1 EETLISEQAIQARV
15 AELGAAITR
24 DYAGKD
30 LVLLGIL
37 RGSLIFLADLARQVA
52 LPLEIDTIVAASYG
66 DETHSSGVVKIVK
79 DIEASIEGRHVVIVE
94 DIIDTGLT
102 LRNLL
107 ELLRT
112 RSPASLRVCT
122 LLVKDR
128 VFPEQGERIEAAY
141 VGFHV
146 PDRFVVGYGLD
157 YAQRYRNLP
166 FIGVLKPE
174 VYTTTGAAPTP

>member
-1 EETLISEQAIQARV
+1 MRDDIEEILIDEQAIRARV
-15 AELGAAITR
+15 AELGAALTR

-37 RGSLIFLADLARQVA
+37 RGSLIFLADLARQIP
-52 LPLEIDTIVAASYG
+52 LPLEIDTIVATSYG
-66 DETHSSGVVKIVK
+66 DATQSSGVVKIEK
-79 DIEASIEGRHVVIVE
+79 DVEASIEGRHVVIVE

-102 LRNLL
+102 LRSLL
-107 ELLRT
+107 DLLAT
-112 RSPASLRVCT
+112 RAPASLRVCA

-128 VFPEQGERIEAAY
+128 PDIAPNERVEAAY

-157 YAQRYRNLP
+157 YAQHYRNLP
-166 FIGVLKPE
+166 YIGVLKPA
-174 VYTTTGAAPTP
+174 VYGGA